1 MPLIQNIQRTSK
13 YLYLIN
19 YIYNQEQLAK
29 LEVQSIFEQKID
41 DKYYLTNQKIDLDRS
56 IYIRGYIQIIYQ
68 SNTVEEI
75 EQLIQLNHVSF
86 EKYKIKLKA

>member
-41 DKYYLTNQKIDLDRS
+41 DK
-56 IYIRGYIQIIYQ
+56 
-68 SNTVEEI
+68 
-75 EQLIQLNHVSF
+75 
-86 EKYKIKLKA
+86 